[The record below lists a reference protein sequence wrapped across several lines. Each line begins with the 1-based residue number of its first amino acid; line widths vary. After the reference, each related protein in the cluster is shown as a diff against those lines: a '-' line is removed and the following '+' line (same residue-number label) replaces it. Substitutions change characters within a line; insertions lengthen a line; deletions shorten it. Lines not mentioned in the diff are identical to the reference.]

1 VQAGL
6 RRRINPKLAR
16 HKGQR
21 MTMNTPPFQNSMP
34 PRPSP
39 ARRGR
44 GAGLLVFGIVLA
56 ALVVALVAVG
66 GFHRDR
72 LSKEPPA
79 AFDYDLEKYK
89 GVDPEWLTYREEATW
104 PVPLEAVRGMAVA
117 PDRTV
122 YVAGDQAVCILN
134 DRGEVQKR
142 LDLQSA
148 PRCLDVTY
156 TDGADGE
163 KPALERLYVAVDDR
177 VEVYNS
183 RGKRLAAWE
192 NRGPKALLTAVEA
205 TDRHVFVADAGNR
218 VVLRYDHDGELLG
231 ELARADAERNIP
243 GLLVPSPYLDIAMA
257 PDGLLRVVNPGR
269 HRIEAYTV
277 DGYLELHWGEAG
289 LKLEGFCGCCNPSHI
304 AVLADGR
311 VVTSEKGIPRVKVY
325 SPEGQLLAA
334 LAGPEQLAAT
344 GTAAEDTRE
353 PHRPKPADVA
363 VVGGD
368 GGPVPEGVF
377 LLDTSRRQVRV
388 FEPAD
393 SPEGLDP
400 IAESEPADAEGATDA
415 TSDQPG
421 SAPFEQDAPF
431 KQDQPSGDGEAGPQG
446 GPFDQDMPAEQPGPF
461 EQDQPAEEGT
471 PLEEGSPFIE
481 EPVPDGPAGAP
492 GPFAQDPMPG
502 EKESD
507 SAEANNA
514 DEADDSSSAGESA
527 RESADPVAES
537 PFEQDPGVEA
547 DDAAEPSEP

>member
-1 VQAGL
+1 MKTIPL
-6 RRRINPKLAR
+6 
-16 HKGQR
+16 
-21 MTMNTPPFQNSMP
+21 QNSMP

-39 ARRGR
+39 RRRGR
-44 GAGLLVFGIVLA
+44 GAGLLISGIVLA
-56 ALVVALVAVG
+56 ALVVAFVAVG
-66 GFHRDR
+66 GFPRDR
-72 LSKEPPA
+72 LSEDPPA
-79 AFDYDLEKYK
+79 AFEYDLEKYK
-89 GVDPEWLTYREEATW
+89 RVDPEWLTYREEATW
-104 PVPLEAVRGMAVA
+104 PVPLEAVRGMAVG

-122 YVAGDQAVCILN
+122 YVAGDLAICVLN

-142 LDLQSA
+142 LELQSA

-163 KPALERLYVAVDDR
+163 KPALDRLYVAVDDR
-177 VEVYNS
+177 IEVYNS

-192 NRGPKALLTAVEA
+192 SRGPKALLTSVEA

-231 ELARADAERNIP
+231 ELARPDPERNIP

-289 LKLEGFCGCCNPSHI
+289 LSLEGFCGCCNPSHI

-334 LAGPEQLAAT
+334 VAGPEQLAAT
-344 GTAAEDTRE
+344 KTAAEDTRE

-400 IAESEPADAEGATDA
+400 IEESEEAAAEGTIDA
-415 TSDQPG
+415 ASQRPGDGESDQPG
-421 SAPFEQDAPF
+421 RAPFEQDAPF
-431 KQDQPSGDGEAGPQG
+431 KQDQPADDGEAGEQP
-446 GPFDQDMPAEQPGPF
+446 GPFEQDMPAEQPGPF
-461 EQDQPAEEGT
+461 EQDQPADEGT
-471 PLEEGSPFIE
+471 PLKEGSPFIE
-481 EPVPDGPAGAP
+481 EPVPDGPAEPP

-502 EKESD
+502 AEESD

-514 DEADDSSSAGESA
+514 DEADDPSSADESA
-527 RESADPVAES
+527 QESAEPVADS

-547 DDAAEPSEP
+547 DDGPEPSAP